1 MAAHIVS
8 RDRHQLLTPAAHIHC
23 SQAIS
28 SPKIGLVL
36 AGVRKPDPNGEVALV
51 PGRYAAF
58 AEDPNVAPE
67 SGLGVASVGNTSAVR

>member
-1 MAAHIVS
+1 M
-8 RDRHQLLTPAAHIHC
+8 HC

-36 AGVRKPDPNGEVALV
+36 AGVPKPDPNGGVALV

-58 AEDPNVAPE
+58 ADDPNVAPQGN
-67 SGLGVASVGNTSAVR
+67 SCVAPVGNASVVH